1 MKLCHKGE
9 DRSRVCGR
17 AGTLAVLAISAL
29 TACDTTNNATLTPI
43 EDGIVAPGIDTSGE
57 PVVDQ
62 ITVANRLMTAGEYE
76 LALEAFFRA
85 ASDQGLTAEVL
96 TGIGSANL
104 ELGRIDQAEAQLR
117 DAIELDE
124 DYTPAWN
131 NLGVILMEQG
141 EYGEASR
148 VFKTAFALDNAA
160 SDEIRS
166 NLSLS
171 LAKMEDA
178 RYSPTDNNED
188 DFDLVWQGNGS
199 YLLVAPDQ
207 P

>member
-1 MKLCHKGE
+1 MRPCRTAGA
-9 DRSRVCGR
+9 RNSAITR
-17 AGTLAVLAISAL
+17 ATTVAVLIGAVA
-29 TACDTTNNATLTPI
+29 ACDPNNGATLTPI
-43 EDGIVAPGIDTSGE
+43 EGGPIAPGVATAED
-57 PVVDQ
+57 PLVDQ
-62 ITVANRLMTAGEYE
+62 ITVANRLMAAGEYE
-76 LALEAFFRA
+76 LALDALFRA
-85 ASDQGLTAEVL
+85 AATEGLTAEIL

-117 DAIELDE
+117 NAIEKDE
-124 DYTPAWN
+124 TFTPAWN
-131 NLGVILMEQG
+131 NLGVILMEKR

-148 VFKTAFALDNAA
+148 VFKTAFALDNGG

-166 NLSLS
+166 NLRLS

-178 RYSPTDNNED
+178 RYSSPDNNED

-199 YLLVAPDQ
+199 YLLVAPQQ

>member
-1 MKLCHKGE
+1 MYPCRNAE
-9 DRSRVCGR
+9 DPRR
-17 AGTLAVLAISAL
+17 AAASLAVAAAVLCCV
-29 TACDTTNNATLTPI
+29 TGCDATGGATLTPL
-43 EDGIVAPGIDTSGE
+43 EDGPIAPGVATSE
-57 PVVDQ
+57 APIVDQ
-62 ITVANRLMTAGEYE
+62 ITVANRLMAAGEHE
-76 LALEAFFRA
+76 LALDAFFRA
-85 ASDQGLTAEVL
+85 AAQEGLTAEIL

-117 DAIELDE
+117 EAIEKDE
-124 DYTPAWN
+124 TFTPAWN

-148 VFKTAFALDNAA
+148 VFKTAFALDSAA

-166 NLSLS
+166 NLRLS

-178 RYSPTDNNED
+178 RYSYDVNNKD

-199 YLLVAPDQ
+199 YLLVAPN
-207 P
+207 

>member
-1 MKLCHKGE
+1 MRLCRTAEGP
-9 DRSRVCGR
+9 RSATVL
-17 AGTLAVLAISAL
+17 LAVAGLAFCGLA
-29 TACDTTNNATLTPI
+29 ACDTTGGATLTPI
-43 EDGIVAPGIDTSGE
+43 EDGPIAPGVAVSE
-57 PVVDQ
+57 APLVDQ
-62 ITVANRLMTAGEYE
+62 ITVANRLMAAGEHE

-85 ASDQGLTAEVL
+85 AGNDGLTPEIL

-117 DAIELDE
+117 EAIDLDE
-124 DYTPAWN
+124 AFAPAWN
-131 NLGVILMEQG
+131 NLGVILMERG

-166 NLSLS
+166 NLRLS

-178 RYSPTDNNED
+178 RYSYNDNNED

-199 YLLVAPDQ
+199 YLLVSPN
-207 P
+207 

>member
-1 MKLCHKGE
+1 MRPC
-9 DRSRVCGR
+9 RT
-17 AGTLAVLAISAL
+17 AGDHSNATVKTAVAAVLVLAVA
-29 TACDTTNNATLTPI
+29 ACDPNSGATLTPI
-43 EDGIVAPGIDTSGE
+43 EGGPIAPGVAASE
-57 PVVDQ
+57 APLVDQ
-62 ITVANRLMTAGEYE
+62 ITVANRLMAAGEHE
-76 LALEAFFRA
+76 LALDAFFRA
-85 ASDQGLTAEVL
+85 AATEGLTAEIL

-117 DAIELDE
+117 DAIEKDE
-124 DYTPAWN
+124 SFTPAWN
-131 NLGVILMEQG
+131 NLGVILMERG

-148 VFKTAFALDNAA
+148 VFKTAFALDNGA

-166 NLSLS
+166 NLRLS

-178 RYSPTDNNED
+178 RYNYVDNNED